1 MTTTTTIKNILLDQ
15 KKLFELAKIA
25 FEGVDIDG
33 SGEIEQEELGKVLVD
48 ISKCLGGDPP
58 TDEDINEVF
67 KHLDADRSGSIYLNE
82 FTLLIKDILYAMLE
96 N

>member
-25 FEGVDIDG
+25 FEGVDSDG

-58 TDEDINEVF
+58 TDEALNAVSE
-67 KHLDADRSGSIYLNE
+67 HRGADRSG
-82 FTLLIKDILYAMLE
+82 
-96 N
+96 

>member
-48 ISKCLGGDPP
+48 ISKGLGGDPP

-67 KHLDADRSGSIYLNE
+67 KHLDADRSGSIDLNE